1 MRILVFIAIIL
12 VLILTNIA
20 FADYKAD
27 KSECE
32 RLSRGYFALAN
43 LRDQYEKD
51 EIYDEVL
58 KAAVNNNYT
67 TEHTMAV
74 LYGVLYVHAH
84 PELTKEQIKKKAY
97 VDCMELAGHDEV

>member
-1 MRILVFIAIIL
+1 MKKIIF
-12 VLILTNIA
+12 VLSLFLATSA
-20 FADYKAD
+20 FADYKSD
-27 KSECE
+27 KSECD
-32 RLSRGYFALAN
+32 RLSRSYYALAN
-43 LRDQYEKD
+43 LRDNYPKD

-58 KAAVNNNYT
+58 KVATEHGYT
-67 TEHTMAV
+67 TEHTIAV